1 MAAREDFGQRGYA
14 VQYYDVKRDTA
25 KLKEML
31 NHSSGQRKVP
41 TIVEEGR
48 VTIGFG
54 GT

>member
-1 MAAREDFGQRGYA
+1 
-14 VQYYDVKRDTA
+14 VHYYDVKKDTV

-31 NHSSGQRKVP
+31 GHSGGQRKVP
-41 TIVEEGR
+41 TIVEEGQ